1 MRQTGRPGGK
11 LGTIIQAEVNLD
23 VDLSDGEWQKI
34 ALARMFMR
42 EADLLILEEPT
53 AALDVQAEYDVYNRF
68 VELMSGK
75 TSKSL
80 PFT

>member
-1 MRQTGRPGGK
+1 
-11 LGTIIQAEVNLD
+11 LD